1 MASGPVIPD
10 EIPQIKRNGWADNFF
25 RPMLVT
31 VMIMAFNVSLVNLV
45 RLINPAWRGIYFL
58 GGILL
63 VTLEAIYSYR
73 VLKQRRSFELGS
85 LLRYR
90 LAEWILLIV
99 ILKLLN
105 LAGKPADA
113 MWAELEAL
121 WYDPL
126 NLINVEFYVVIVL
139 AILAWTTATATMD
152 DFEALYDPYSIHTR
166 PMEGLTT
173 RFFWGGT
180 ILVLISGVSQWVA
193 RAGAASLID
202 YQRPSLND
210 ILINV
215 LVYFM
220 AGLVLL
226 SQANL
231 TRLLVGWQY
240 QKITMTSSLVK
251 QWARYGLLFLGI
263 ISLVVFFLPT
273 SYTLGFL
280 NSAGIIIQNLIRMIV
295 FLVELLLFLIALPFL
310 WLASLFESPAEMPR
324 FVPPEA
330 PPMVPHSPAA
340 TPSLWLEALKSL
352 MFWLLVLAS
361 VAYFVRV
368 YFNDHP
374 ELLQWLKEFKPV
386 KLISIFLKQLWQQLW
401 GLART
406 GLEAIPKKINL
417 FGGEESLSPLAG
429 GWNWFGLRGL
439 SPRAQIVRYYLNILQ
454 RAEKQGPARRSH
466 QTPYEYQPDLS
477 RATPTVEPEVKALTD
492 AFVQARYSR
501 QEIEKERATSV
512 RGYWQQIRRALRT
525 RGASLSTKADD
536 DNA

>member
-25 RPMLVT
+25 RPLLVT
-31 VMIMAFNVSLVNLV
+31 VMILSFNVSLVNLV
-45 RLINPAWRGIYFL
+45 RLVNPAWRGIYFL

-73 VLKQRRSFELGS
+73 ILKQRRSFEVGP

-90 LAEWILLIV
+90 LAEWVLLIV

-105 LAGKPADA
+105 LAGKPPGA

-126 NLINVEFYVVIVL
+126 NLINVEFYVVIIL
-139 AILAWTTATATMD
+139 AMLAWTIATATMD

-166 PMEGLTT
+166 PMESLTT

-193 RAGAASLID
+193 RAGAASLLD
-202 YQRPSLND
+202 YQRPSLSE

-240 QKITMTSSLVK
+240 QKITITRSLAK
-251 QWARYGLLFLGI
+251 QWARYGLLFLGVI
-263 ISLVVFFLPT
+263 TLVVFFLPT

-280 NSAGIIIQNLIRMIV
+280 NSAGIIIQSLIRIIV
-295 FLVELLLFLIALPFL
+295 FLVELLLFLITLPL
-310 WLASLFESPAEMPR
+310 MWLASLFESPAEMPR
-324 FVPPEA
+324 FVPPAA
-330 PPMVPHSPAA
+330 PPMATPPPAA

-352 MFWLLVLAS
+352 AFWLLVLAT
-361 VAYFVRV
+361 VAYFVKI

-374 ELLQWLKEFKPV
+374 ELIQWLKDFKPV
-386 KLISIFLKQLWQQLW
+386 KLITAFLAQLWQQLW

-406 GLEAIPKKINL
+406 GLEALPTRIKL
-417 FGGEESLSPLAG
+417 FGGEEPLSPLAG
-429 GWNWFGLRGL
+429 GWGWFGLRGL
-439 SPRAQIVRYYLNILQ
+439 SPRAQIVRYYLNILR
-454 RAEKQGPARRSH
+454 RAEKQGLVRHSN

-477 RATPTVEPEVKALTD
+477 RATPTVEPAIKALTD
-492 AFVQARYSR
+492 AFVHARYS
-501 QEIEKERATSV
+501 QQVIEKTQVASV
-512 RGYWQQIRRALRT
+512 RGYWQQIRRALRA
-525 RGASLSTKADD
+525 RVGRSAKSEEE
-536 DNA
+536 NGQ